1 MSGRWQRTVEPHT
14 HLQAHGGKLSE
25 QVPILRV
32 LQDEVDEAG
41 KVGEPVEHALERRK
55 VVVALSQVVADRD
68 RDSRGFWRAAVG
80 APPPFVNGQ
89 VLLAALAGTHF
100 HLGIL
105 QRGIAGVVSLCP
117 ELLLGGLGRACERK
131 RSKFSADQELRR
143 TTLAA
148 HLARSRVHHE

>member
-1 MSGRWQRTVEPHT
+1 VGDGSARLSHTRT
-14 HLQAHGGKLSE
+14 HLQAHAGKLSQ

-41 KVGEPVEHALERRK
+41 KVGEPVEHALERRR
-55 VVVALSQVVADRD
+55 VVGALSEVAADNG
-68 RDSRGFWRAAVG
+68 RDSHGFWRAPVG

-105 QRGIAGVVSLCP
+105 
-117 ELLLGGLGRACERK
+117 
-131 RSKFSADQELRR
+131 
-143 TTLAA
+143 
-148 HLARSRVHHE
+148 